1 MADMIFSLSRGVTG
15 SLDLFGS
22 KRREAR
28 DAYAQLNRYD
38 EHMLKDIGLSR
49 RDVEDLRRVR

>member
-1 MADMIFSLSRGVTG
+1 MIFSLSRGVAG
-15 SLDLFGS
+15 SLDLFGR

-28 DAYAQLNRYD
+28 DAYSLLNRYD

-49 RDVEDLRRVR
+49 RDVEDLRRIR